1 MNKKLLWTLVLP
13 AALASCNQDDL
24 LSEGISNTPEGKAIS
39 GVTFTIA
46 KNGSEAGTRAA
57 WVDNKLS
64 FEKGDLISLFWL
76 GNDGYTQNNTTGKF
90 EGTAVSLSGAVTG
103 SSNAIF
109 RTEDG
114 SNFSAEA
121 VVYEGYNLLVYPG
134 NTSHVDPKPVVVG
147 LPQEQKADEDFTK
160 NVVYIGD
167 SILHIHQPAYNATAK
182 KYYNLYEAVATSD
195 DPNTSG
201 YAHGIKT
208 GVKLLSSL
216 LNMDFRII
224 NTNAKDVKIEKV
236 VLTTK
241 GGASTIYSVEGNLV
255 PGNTTGVISENANLS
270 GKTQY
275 RNPWY
280 TGTKNVAS
288 VTLNCENIETDMAGT
303 KVTMLLLPATTT
315 SLENND
321 QPVLK
326 VYTNY
331 GMVQIGGENK
341 AESTQSNC
349 IYKENGVDYAA
360 ASDDEALQEI
370 VENTANYKVTTE
382 VPSKDNSK
390 ATYTFNSGVSMT
402 RVINVDMQKADI
414 QNQVVSNTE
423 ELNAI
428 LNAAVKSSK
437 TYPDAQGK
445 KLNVVLKADK
455 DNNFEL
461 TNYDGLNAF
470 VQKFGAGAL
479 TLGLDGNTSKT
490 VDNINVNTTE
500 ATELQNIEGLPE
512 SVTLTIPATSKIT
525 KVKNGTTSNSY
536 EIKNAIIN
544 QSVITVPAKATI
556 TLKNNAKGTVHYT
569 DGATITV
576 TDLTA
581 STYGIIDY
589 TASSYENLK
598 NAMNKGVNYVTLKN
612 ITSGFFAGGID
623 ATKDTYP
630 AVGKGGITLE
640 FDNCGNLNETI
651 STSAQNALTASTIIL
666 KNGTSYPDLANAIVG
681 KIIVESETATLG
693 SSNSTAQ
700 SMADKIIVVKAG
712 TTTIDNLALG
722 TLEVAAGATVNV
734 GTKAVAPAKFYVYGT
749 ASFAG
754 KAFSVNTKKVY
765 EWNTQGKITTINE
778 SGEQCLVTGSLE
790 LKSDLAYEKVAV
802 SETTAI
808 TVAEGVTGL
817 GYRTRVYVTK
827 DAQAQG
833 TANLKFFEVT
843 VPGVTV
849 SKISWNG
856 NWSDLGWD
864 Y

>member
-90 EGTAVSLSGAVTG
+90 EGTAVSLSGAVRG

-134 NTSHVDPKPVVVG
+134 NTSHVDPKLVVVG

-255 PGNTTGVISENANLS
+255 PGNTTGVILENANLS

-315 SLENND
+315 SFENND
-321 QPVLK
+321 QPVLQ

-331 GMVQIGGENK
+331 GMVQIGGDND
-341 AESTQSNC
+341 AASTQSNC

-360 ASDDEALQEI
+360 ASDDEALQAI
-370 VENTANYKVTTE
+370 VENTANYMVTTE
-382 VPSKDNSK
+382 VPSTNNTK

-402 RVINVDMQKADI
+402 RVINVDMQKANI
-414 QNQVVSNTE
+414 QGQEVSNTE

-428 LNAAVKSSK
+428 LNAAVQSSK
-437 TYPDAQGK
+437 TYTTSE
-445 KLNVVLKADK
+445 KLTVVLKADK
-455 DNNFEL
+455 DGNFEL

-479 TLGLDGNTSKT
+479 TLTADG
-490 VDNINVNTTE
+490 VINVIVNTTE

-512 SVTLTIPATSKIT
+512 TVTLTIPATSKIS

-536 EIKNAIIN
+536 VIKNDIIN
-544 QSVITVPAKATI
+544 QSAITVPANASI
-556 TLKNNAKGTVHYT
+556 TLKDNAKGTVHYT
-569 DGATITV
+569 DKATIDV
-576 TDLTA
+576 DNLDA
-581 STYGIIDY
+581 DTYGVIDY
-589 TASSYENLK
+589 TANSQQSLNDALT
-598 NAMNKGVNYVTLKN
+598 AGVNYVTLKD
-612 ITSGFFAGGID
+612 ITSGFFGGSVD
-623 ATKDTYP
+623 ASSAKATQQEASVT
-630 AVGKGGITLE
+630 VT
-640 FDNCGNLNETI
+640 FDNCGNLN
-651 STSAQNALTASTIIL
+651 QNITEVKADVIIL
-666 KNGTSYPDLANAIVG
+666 KNGTSYPDLKNATVD
-681 KIIVESETATLG
+681 KIIVESETAVLG
-693 SSNSTAQ
+693 MSGNTAKDM
-700 SMADKIIVVKAG
+700 SATKIVVKAG
-712 TTTIDNLALG
+712 TTTIDNLKLG
-722 TLEVAAGATVNV
+722 TLEVAAGATANV
-734 GTKAVAPAKFYVYGT
+734 GTKAVAPAHFYVYGT

-754 KAFSVNTKKVY
+754 KAFSDNTKKVY
-765 EWNTQGKITTINE
+765 DWNTQGKINTIND

-790 LKSDLAYEKVAV
+790 LKSDLAYKKVAV

-817 GYRTRVYVTK
+817 GYTNQIFVTK
-827 DAQAQG
+827 DAQAKG
-833 TANLKFFEVT
+833 TANLKFNEVLYKAQ
-843 VPGVTV
+843 
-849 SKISWNG
+849 KISWNG

>member
-360 ASDDEALQEI
+360 ASDDEALQTI
-370 VENTANYKVTTE
+370 VKNTANYMVTTE
-382 VPSKDNSK
+382 VPSTNNTK

-402 RVINVDMQKADI
+402 RVINVDMQKANI
-414 QNQVVSNTE
+414 QGQEVSNTE

-428 LNAAVKSSK
+428 LNAAVQSSK
-437 TYPDAQGK
+437 TYTTGE
-445 KLNVVLKADK
+445 KLTVVLKADK
-455 DNNFEL
+455 DGNFEL

-479 TLGLDGNTSKT
+479 TLTADGVTN
-490 VDNINVNTTE
+490 VIVNTTE

-512 SVTLTIPATSKIT
+512 NVKLIIPATSKIS
-525 KVKNGTTSNSY
+525 KVKTLANGYTIANP
-536 EIKNAIIN
+536 IIN

-556 TLKNNAKGTVHYT
+556 TLHNNAKGTVHYT
-569 DGATITV
+569 DKAIIDV
-576 TDLTA
+576 TALDA
-581 STYGIIDY
+581 DTYGVIDY
-589 TASSYENLK
+589 TANSQQSLNDALK
-598 NAMNKGVNYVTLKN
+598 AGVNYVTLKD
-612 ITSGFFAGGID
+612 ITSGFFGGSVD
-623 ATKDTYP
+623 ASSAKATQQEASVT
-630 AVGKGGITLE
+630 VT
-640 FDNCGNLNETI
+640 FDNCGNLN
-651 STSAQNALTASTIIL
+651 QNITEVKANVIIL
-666 KNGTSYPDLANAIVG
+666 KNGTSYPDLKTADVD

-693 SSNSTAQ
+693 SSNSTDPQ
-700 SMADKIIVVKAG
+700 DMTDTEIIIKAG

-722 TLEVAAGATVNV
+722 TLEVAAGATANV

-754 KAFSVNTKKVY
+754 DNKQQNGKVY
-765 EWNTQGKITTINE
+765 TLTNGKISAIAAI
-778 SGEQCLVTGSLE
+778 SGNCLVTGSLE
-790 LKSDLAYEKVAV
+790 LKSDLAYTKVAV

-817 GYRTRVYVTK
+817 GYTDQIFVTK
-827 DAQAQG
+827 DAQAKG
-833 TANLKFFEVT
+833 TANLKFNEVLYKAQ
-843 VPGVTV
+843 
-849 SKISWNG
+849 KISWNG
-856 NWSDLGWD
+856 NTSDIAW
-864 Y
+864 

>member
-76 GNDGYTQNNTTGKF
+76 GNDGYTQNDITGTF
-90 EGTAVSLSGAVTG
+90 DGTATILPDAAGVTG
-103 SSNAIF
+103 NSNAIF

-182 KYYNLYEAVATSD
+182 KYYNLYGAVATSD

-241 GGASTIYSVEGNLV
+241 AGTNAIYSVEGNLV
-255 PGNTTGVISENANLS
+255 PGSTTDVISANANLS

-280 TGTKNVAS
+280 TGTENVTS
-288 VTLNCENIETDMAGT
+288 VTLNCENIQTDMAGT
-303 KVTMLLLPATTT
+303 KVTMLLLPADIE
-315 SLENND
+315 SLTDDN

-370 VENTANYKVTTE
+370 VENTANYMVTTE
-382 VPSKDNSK
+382 VPSKNNSK
-390 ATYTFNSGVSMT
+390 ATYKFNSGVSMT
-402 RVINVDMQKADI
+402 RVINVDMQKANI
-414 QNQVVSNTE
+414 QGQEVSNTE

-428 LNAAVKSSK
+428 LSAAVQSSK
-437 TYPDAQGK
+437 TYATGEE
-445 KLNVVLKADK
+445 LTVVLKADK
-455 DNNFEL
+455 DGNFEL

-479 TLGLDGNTSKT
+479 TLIADGVTN
-490 VDNINVNTTE
+490 VIVNTTE
-500 ATELQNIEGLPE
+500 ATELQNIEGLPAT
-512 SVTLTIPATSKIT
+512 VTLTIPATSKIS
-525 KVKNGTTSNSY
+525 KVKNGTTAAYTIVNP
-536 EIKNAIIN
+536 IIN
-544 QSVITVPAKATI
+544 QSVITVPAKAII

-569 DGATITV
+569 DGATINV

-581 STYGIIDY
+581 SIYGIIDY

-598 NAMNKGVNYVTLKN
+598 KAMNKGVNNVTLKN

-623 ATKDTYP
+623 ATDATYP
-630 AVGKGGITLE
+630 AVSRGGITLV

-651 STSAQNALTASTIIL
+651 STSAQNALKASTIIL
-666 KNGTSYPDLANAIVG
+666 TNGTSYPDLKNATVG

-700 SMADKIIVVKAG
+700 NMRDTEIIIKAG

-722 TLEVAAGATVNV
+722 TLEVAAGATANV

-754 KAFSVNTKKVY
+754 DNQQQNGKVY
-765 EWNTQGKITTINE
+765 TLTNGKI
-778 SGEQCLVTGSLE
+778 SGIAAITGNCLVTGSLE

-817 GYRTRVYVTK
+817 GYKTYVYVTK

-833 TANLKFFEVT
+833 TANLKFLEVAGAT
-843 VPGVTV
+843 VY
-849 SKISWNG
+849 KISWNG
-856 NWSDLGWD
+856 NWSDLGWT

>member
-76 GNDGYTQNNTTGKF
+76 GEDGYTQNNTTGEF
-90 EGTAVSLSGAVTG
+90 TYASPASDLTDGTPVVGK
-103 SSNAIF
+103 SNAIF

-134 NTSHVDPKPVVVG
+134 NTSHVDPKDVEVS
-147 LPQEQKADEDFTK
+147 LPGTQKAAEDFTT

-167 SILHIHQPAYNATAK
+167 SILHIHQPALKASDK
-182 KYYNLYEAVATSD
+182 KYYDFYGAVATTD

-216 LNMDFRII
+216 LNLKFRII
-224 NTNAKDVKIEKV
+224 NSSASDVEIQKV
-236 VLTTK
+236 ELTTT
-241 GGASTIYSVEGNLV
+241 GANSIFAVKGNLV
-255 PGNTTGVISENANLS
+255 PGATDVTKVGQPYLPAQT
-270 GKTQY
+270 KF
-275 RNPWY
+275 RNPWFE
-280 TGTKNVAS
+280 AS
-288 VTLNCENIETDMAGT
+288 EKVDKVTLDLEGVKTVKDGT
-303 KVTMLLLPATTT
+303 NVTMLLLPADVTTNLST
-315 SLENND
+315 AGY

-331 GMVQIGGENK
+331 GTVTIGG
-341 AESTQSNC
+341 AVASGDAHSNC
-349 IYKENGVDYAA
+349 IFKADGVEYAA
-360 ASDDEALQEI
+360 NDDNEALRNI
-370 VENTANYKVTTE
+370 VENTANYMDAVE
-382 VPSKDNSK
+382 MSSLDNNK
-390 ATYTFNSGVSMT
+390 AYYKFNSGVSMT

-414 QNQVVSNTE
+414 QDQVVSNTE

-437 TYPDAQGK
+437 TYATGEE
-445 KLNVVLKADK
+445 LTVVLKADN
-455 DNNFEL
+455 DGNFEL

-470 VQKFGAGAL
+470 VQKFGANAL
-479 TLGLDGNTSKT
+479 TLALNGNTSKE
-490 VDNINVNTTE
+490 VANVIVNTTE

-512 SVTLTIPATSKIT
+512 NVKLIIPATSKIS
-525 KVKNGTTSNSY
+525 KVKTLANGYTIANP
-536 EIKNAIIN
+536 IIN
-544 QSVITVPAKATI
+544 QSVITVPAKAAI
-556 TLKNNAKGTVHYT
+556 TLQNNEKGTVHYT

-576 TDLTA
+576 TSLTDT
-581 STYGIIDY
+581 TYGIIDY

-598 NAMNKGVNYVTLKN
+598 NAMSKGVNYVTLKN
-612 ITSGFFAGGID
+612 ITSGFFAGGINATD
-623 ATKDTYP
+623 ATYP
-630 AVGKGGITLE
+630 AVSRGGITLV

-651 STSAQNALTASTIIL
+651 STSAQNALKASTIIL
-666 KNGTSYPDLANAIVG
+666 TNGTSYPDLANAIID
-681 KIIVESETATLG
+681 KIIVESETAVLG
-693 SSNSTAQ
+693 MSGNTAKDM
-700 SMADKIIVVKAG
+700 SATKIVVNAG

-722 TLEVAAGATVNV
+722 TLEVAAGATANV

-754 KAFSVNTKKVY
+754 DNQQQNGKVY
-765 EWNTQGKITTINE
+765 TLTNGKI
-778 SGEQCLVTGSLE
+778 SGIAAIAGNCLVTGSLE
-790 LKSDLAYEKVAV
+790 LKSDLAYTEVAV

-817 GYRTRVYVTK
+817 GYTNQIFVTK
-827 DAQAQG
+827 DAQAKG
-833 TANLKFFEVT
+833 TANLKFNEVSYT
-843 VPGVTV
+843 A

-856 NWSDLGWD
+856 NWSDLGWT

>member
-90 EGTAVSLSGAVTG
+90 EGTAESLSGAVTG
-103 SSNAIF
+103 NSNAIF

-255 PGNTTGVISENANLS
+255 PGSTTGVISENANLS

-280 TGTKNVAS
+280 TGTGNVAS

-303 KVTMLLLPATTT
+303 KVTMLLLPATTA
-315 SLENND
+315 SLEDND

-331 GMVQIGGENK
+331 GMVQIGGEND
-341 AESTQSNC
+341 AASTQSNC

-402 RVINVDMQKADI
+402 RVINVDMQKANI
-414 QNQVVSNTE
+414 QGQVVSNTE

-428 LNAAVKSSK
+428 LNAAVQSSK
-437 TYPDAQGK
+437 TYSDAQDK

-455 DNNFEL
+455 DGNFEL

-479 TLGLDGNTSKT
+479 TLTADGVTS
-490 VDNINVNTTE
+490 VIVNTTE

-512 SVTLTIPATSKIT
+512 TVTLTIPATSKIS

-536 EIKNAIIN
+536 VIKNDIIN
-544 QSVITVPAKATI
+544 QSAITVPAKAAI
-556 TLKNNAKGTVHYT
+556 TLKDNAKGTVHYT
-569 DGATITV
+569 DKATIDV
-576 TDLTA
+576 DNLDA
-581 STYGIIDY
+581 DTYGVIDY
-589 TASSYENLK
+589 TANSQKSLNDALI
-598 NAMNKGVNYVTLKN
+598 AGVNYVTLKD
-612 ITSGFFAGGID
+612 ITSGFFGGSVD
-623 ATKDTYP
+623 ASSAKAKEQQASVTVT
-630 AVGKGGITLE
+630 
-640 FDNCGNLNETI
+640 FDNCGNLN
-651 STSAQNALTASTIIL
+651 QNITEVKANVVIL
-666 KNGTSYPDLANAIVG
+666 KNGTSYPDLKTADVD

-693 SSNSTAQ
+693 SSNSTDPQ
-700 SMADKIIVVKAG
+700 DMTDTEIIIKAG
-712 TTTIDNLALG
+712 TTTIDNLKLG
-722 TLEVAAGATVNV
+722 TLEVAAGATANV

-754 KAFSVNTKKVY
+754 DNQQQNGKVY
-765 EWNTQGKITTINE
+765 TLTNGKI
-778 SGEQCLVTGSLE
+778 SGIAAITGNCLVTGSLE
-790 LKSDLAYEKVAV
+790 LKRDLAYTKVAV

-817 GYRTRVYVTK
+817 GYTDEIFVTK
-827 DAQAQG
+827 DAQAKG
-833 TANLKFFEVT
+833 TANLKFNEV
-843 VPGVTV
+843 
-849 SKISWNG
+849 SYDAKKISWNG
-856 NWSDLGWD
+856 NTSDIKW
-864 Y
+864 

>member
-1 MNKKLLWTLVLP
+1 M
-13 AALASCNQDDL
+13 Q
-24 LSEGISNTPEGKAIS
+24 
-39 GVTFTIA
+39 

-76 GNDGYTQNNTTGKF
+76 GNDGYTQNDITGTF
-90 EGTAVSLSGAVTG
+90 DGTATILPDAAGVRGN
-103 SSNAIF
+103 SNAIF

-182 KYYNLYEAVATSD
+182 KYYNLYGAVATSD

-241 GGASTIYSVEGNLV
+241 AGTNAIYSVGGNLV
-255 PGNTTGVISENANLS
+255 PGSTTDVISANANLS

-280 TGTKNVAS
+280 TGTENVTS
-288 VTLNCENIETDMAGT
+288 VTLNCENIQTDMAGT
-303 KVTMLLLPATTT
+303 KVTMLLLPADIE
-315 SLENND
+315 SLAGDD

-331 GMVQIGGENK
+331 GMVQIGGDND
-341 AESTQSNC
+341 AASTQSNC

-360 ASDDEALQEI
+360 ASDDEALQTI
-370 VENTANYKVTTE
+370 VENTANYMVTTE
-382 VPSKDNSK
+382 VPSKNNLK
-390 ATYTFNSGVSMT
+390 ATYKFNSGVSMT
-402 RVINVDMQKADI
+402 RVINVDMQKANI
-414 QNQVVSNTE
+414 QGQEVSNTE

-428 LNAAVKSSK
+428 LSAAVQSSK
-437 TYPDAQGK
+437 TYATGEE
-445 KLNVVLKADK
+445 LTVVLKADK
-455 DNNFEL
+455 DGNFEL

-479 TLGLDGNTSKT
+479 TLTADGVTN
-490 VDNINVNTTE
+490 VIVNTTE
-500 ATELQNIEGLPE
+500 ATELQNIEGLPAT
-512 SVTLTIPATSKIT
+512 VTLTIPATSKIS
-525 KVKNGTTSNSY
+525 KVKNGTTAAYTIVNP
-536 EIKNAIIN
+536 IIN
-544 QSVITVPAKATI
+544 QSVITVPAKAAI
-556 TLKNNAKGTVHYT
+556 TLQNNAKGTVHYT
-569 DGATITV
+569 AGALINV
-576 TDLTA
+576 DALNA
-581 STYGIIDY
+581 ATYGVIDY
-589 TASSYENLK
+589 TANSKASLD
-598 NAMNKGVNYVTLKN
+598 AALAAGVNYVTLKD
-612 ITSGFFAGGID
+612 ITSGFFGGSVD
-623 ATKDTYP
+623 ASSAKAKD
-630 AVGKGGITLE
+630 KGASVTVT
-640 FDNCGNLNETI
+640 FDNCGNLN
-651 STSAQNALTASTIIL
+651 QNIASVKADVVILT
-666 KNGTSYPDLANAIVG
+666 NGTSYPDLKNAIVG

-700 SMADKIIVVKAG
+700 NMTETEIIIKAG

-722 TLEVAAGATVNV
+722 TLEVAAGATANV

-754 KAFSVNTKKVY
+754 DNQQQNGKVY
-765 EWNTQGKITTINE
+765 TLTNGKI
-778 SGEQCLVTGSLE
+778 SGIAAITGNCLVTGSLE
-790 LKSDLAYEKVAV
+790 LKSDLAYTKVAV

-817 GYRTRVYVTK
+817 GYTEKIFVTK
-827 DAQAQG
+827 DAQAKG
-833 TANLKFFEVT
+833 TANLKFNEVSYT
-843 VPGVTV
+843 AY
-849 SKISWNG
+849 KISWNG
-856 NWSDLGWD
+856 KTSDIAW
-864 Y
+864 

>member
-90 EGTAVSLSGAVTG
+90 EGTAESLSGAVTG

-241 GGASTIYSVEGNLV
+241 GGASTIYFVEGNLV

-303 KVTMLLLPATTT
+303 KVTMLLLPADIE
-315 SLENND
+315 SLTDDN

-370 VENTANYKVTTE
+370 VENTANYMVTTE
-382 VPSKDNSK
+382 VPSKNNSK
-390 ATYTFNSGVSMT
+390 ATYKFNSGVSMT
-402 RVINVDMQKADI
+402 RVINVDMQKANI
-414 QNQVVSNTE
+414 QGQEVSNTE

-428 LNAAVKSSK
+428 LSAAVQSSK
-437 TYPDAQGK
+437 TYATGEE
-445 KLNVVLKADK
+445 LTVVLKADK
-455 DNNFEL
+455 DGNFEL

-479 TLGLDGNTSKT
+479 TLTADG
-490 VDNINVNTTE
+490 VINVIVNTTE
-500 ATELQNIEGLPE
+500 ATELQNIEGLPAT
-512 SVTLTIPATSKIT
+512 VTLTIPATSKIS
-525 KVKNGTTSNSY
+525 KVKTLANGYTIANP
-536 EIKNAIIN
+536 IIN

-569 DGATITV
+569 DNAEINV
-576 TDLTA
+576 AALDA
-581 STYGIIDY
+581 DTYGVIDY
-589 TASSYENLK
+589 TANSQQSLNDALI
-598 NAMNKGVNYVTLKN
+598 AGVNYVTLKD
-612 ITSGFFAGGID
+612 ITSGFFGGSVD
-623 ATKDTYP
+623 ASSAKAKEQQASVTVT
-630 AVGKGGITLE
+630 
-640 FDNCGNLNETI
+640 FDNCGNLN
-651 STSAQNALTASTIIL
+651 QNIASVKADVVILT
-666 KNGTSYPDLANAIVG
+666 NGTSYPDLKNATVG
-681 KIIVESETATLG
+681 KIIVESETAVLG
-693 SSNSTAQ
+693 MSGNTAKDM
-700 SMADKIIVVKAG
+700 SATKIVVKAG

-734 GTKAVAPAKFYVYGT
+734 GTKAVAPAHFYVYGT

-754 KAFSVNTKKVY
+754 DNQQQNGKVY
-765 EWNTQGKITTINE
+765 TLTNGKISAIAAITGN
-778 SGEQCLVTGSLE
+778 CLVTGSLE
-790 LKSDLAYEKVAV
+790 LKSDLAYTKVAV

-817 GYRTRVYVTK
+817 GYTDQIFVTK
-827 DAQAQG
+827 DAQAKG
-833 TANLKFFEVT
+833 TANLKFNEVLYKAQ
-843 VPGVTV
+843 
-849 SKISWNG
+849 KISWNG
-856 NWSDLGWD
+856 NTSDIAW
-864 Y
+864 

>member
-76 GNDGYTQNNTTGKF
+76 GNDGYTQNDITGTF
-90 EGTAVSLSGAVTG
+90 DGTATILHDAAGVRGN
-103 SSNAIF
+103 SNAIF

-182 KYYNLYEAVATSD
+182 KYYNLYGAVATSD

-241 GGASTIYSVEGNLV
+241 AGTNAIYSVEGNLV
-255 PGNTTGVISENANLS
+255 PGSTTDVISANANLS

-280 TGTKNVAS
+280 TGTVNVTS
-288 VTLNCENIETDMAGT
+288 VTLNCENIQTDMAGT
-303 KVTMLLLPATTT
+303 KVTMLLLPADIE
-315 SLENND
+315 SLAGDD

-331 GMVQIGGENK
+331 GMVQIGGDND
-341 AESTQSNC
+341 AASTQSNC

-360 ASDDEALQEI
+360 ASDDEALQTI
-370 VENTANYKVTTE
+370 VENTANYMVTTE
-382 VPSKDNSK
+382 VPSKNNSK
-390 ATYTFNSGVSMT
+390 ATYKFNSGVSMT
-402 RVINVDMQKADI
+402 RVINVDMQKANI
-414 QNQVVSNTE
+414 QGQEVSNTE

-428 LNAAVKSSK
+428 LSAAVQSSK
-437 TYPDAQGK
+437 TYATGEE
-445 KLNVVLKADK
+445 LTVVLKADK
-455 DNNFEL
+455 DGNFEL

-479 TLGLDGNTSKT
+479 TLTADGVTN
-490 VDNINVNTTE
+490 VIVNTTE
-500 ATELQNIEGLPE
+500 ATELQNIEGLPAT
-512 SVTLTIPATSKIT
+512 VKLTIPATSKIS
-525 KVKNGTTSNSY
+525 KVKNGTTAAYTIVNP
-536 EIKNAIIN
+536 IIN
-544 QSVITVPAKATI
+544 QSVITVPAKAAI
-556 TLKNNAKGTVHYT
+556 TLQNNAKGTVHYT
-569 DGATITV
+569 AGASINV
-576 TDLTA
+576 DALNA
-581 STYGIIDY
+581 ATYGVIDY
-589 TASSYENLK
+589 TANSKASLD
-598 NAMNKGVNYVTLKN
+598 AALAAGVNYVTLKD
-612 ITSGFFAGGID
+612 ITSGFFGGSVD
-623 ATKDTYP
+623 ASSAKAKD
-630 AVGKGGITLE
+630 KGASVTVT
-640 FDNCGNLNETI
+640 FDNCGNLN
-651 STSAQNALTASTIIL
+651 QNIASVKADVVILT
-666 KNGTSYPDLANAIVG
+666 NGTSYPDLKNAIVG

-693 SSNSTAQ
+693 SSKSTAQ
-700 SMADKIIVVKAG
+700 NMTDTEIIIKAG

-722 TLEVAAGATVNV
+722 TLEVAAGATANV

-754 KAFSVNTKKVY
+754 DNQQQNGKVY
-765 EWNTQGKITTINE
+765 TLTNGKI
-778 SGEQCLVTGSLE
+778 SGIAAITGNCLVTGSLE
-790 LKSDLAYEKVAV
+790 LKSDLAYTKVAV

-817 GYRTRVYVTK
+817 GYTEKIFVTK
-827 DAQAQG
+827 DAQAKG
-833 TANLKFFEVT
+833 TANLKFNEVSYT
-843 VPGVTV
+843 AY
-849 SKISWNG
+849 KISWNG
-856 NWSDLGWD
+856 NTSDIAW
-864 Y
+864 

>member
-76 GNDGYTQNNTTGKF
+76 GEDGYTQKSEENGEFDFSGKVILPDGAPV
-90 EGTAVSLSGAVTG
+90 EGK
-103 SSNAIF
+103 SNAIF

-134 NTSHVDPKPVVVG
+134 NTSHVDKKSVVVG

-167 SILHIHQPAYNATAK
+167 SILHIHQPAFDKTAK
-182 KYYNLYEAVATSD
+182 VYKNMYGAVATTD

-241 GGASTIYSVEGNLV
+241 GGTSSIYSVEGNLV
-255 PGNTTGVISENANLS
+255 PGSTTDVISTNANLS
-270 GKTQY
+270 LNTQY

-303 KVTMLLLPATTT
+303 KVTMLLLPADIE
-315 SLENND
+315 SLAGDD

-360 ASDDEALQEI
+360 ASDDEALQTI
-370 VENTANYKVTTE
+370 VKNTANYMVTTE
-382 VPSKDNSK
+382 VPSTNNTK

-402 RVINVDMQKADI
+402 RVINVDMQKANI
-414 QNQVVSNTE
+414 QGQEVSNTE

-428 LNAAVKSSK
+428 LSAAVQSSK
-437 TYPDAQGK
+437 TYATGEE
-445 KLNVVLKADK
+445 LTVVLKADK
-455 DNNFEL
+455 DGNFEL

-479 TLGLDGNTSKT
+479 TLTADGVTN
-490 VDNINVNTTE
+490 VIVNTTE
-500 ATELQNIEGLPE
+500 ATELQNIEGLPAT
-512 SVTLTIPATSKIT
+512 VTLTIPATSKIS
-525 KVKNGTTSNSY
+525 KVKNGTTAAYTIVNP
-536 EIKNAIIN
+536 IIN
-544 QSVITVPAKATI
+544 QSVITVPAKAAI
-556 TLKNNAKGTVHYT
+556 TLQNNAKGTVHYT
-569 DGATITV
+569 DNAEINV
-576 TDLTA
+576 AALDA
-581 STYGIIDY
+581 DTYGVIDY
-589 TASSYENLK
+589 TANSQQSLNDALI
-598 NAMNKGVNYVTLKN
+598 AGVNYVTLKD
-612 ITSGFFAGGID
+612 ITSGFFGGSVD
-623 ATKDTYP
+623 ASSAKAKEQQASVTVT
-630 AVGKGGITLE
+630 
-640 FDNCGNLNETI
+640 FDNCGNLN
-651 STSAQNALTASTIIL
+651 QNIASVKADVVILT
-666 KNGTSYPDLANAIVG
+666 NGTSYPDLKNATVG

-700 SMADKIIVVKAG
+700 NMTDTEIIIKAG

-722 TLEVAAGATVNV
+722 TLEVAAGATANV

-754 KAFSVNTKKVY
+754 DNQQQNGKVY
-765 EWNTQGKITTINE
+765 TLTNGKI
-778 SGEQCLVTGSLE
+778 SGIAAITGNCLVTGSLE
-790 LKSDLAYEKVAV
+790 LKSDLAYTKVAV

-817 GYRTRVYVTK
+817 GYTEKIFVTK
-827 DAQAQG
+827 DAQAKG
-833 TANLKFFEVT
+833 TANLKFNEVLYKAQ
-843 VPGVTV
+843 
-849 SKISWNG
+849 KISWNG
-856 NWSDLGWD
+856 NTSDIAW
-864 Y
+864 

>member
-76 GNDGYTQNNTTGKF
+76 GEDGYTQNNTTGEF
-90 EGTAVSLSGAVTG
+90 TYASPASDLTDGTPVVGK
-103 SSNAIF
+103 SNAIF

-134 NTSHVDPKPVVVG
+134 NTSHVDPKDVEVS
-147 LPQEQKADEDFTK
+147 LPGTQKAAEDFTT

-167 SILHIHQPAYNATAK
+167 SILHIHQPALKASDK
-182 KYYNLYEAVATSD
+182 KYYDFYGAVATTD

-216 LNMDFRII
+216 LNLKFRII
-224 NTNAKDVKIEKV
+224 NSSASDVEIQKV
-236 VLTTK
+236 ELTTT
-241 GGASTIYSVEGNLV
+241 GANSIFAVKGNLV
-255 PGNTTGVISENANLS
+255 PGATGVAKVGQPYLPAQT
-270 GKTQY
+270 KF
-275 RNPWY
+275 RNPWFE
-280 TGTKNVAS
+280 AS
-288 VTLNCENIETDMAGT
+288 EKVDKVTLDLEGVKTVKDGT
-303 KVTMLLLPATTT
+303 NVTMLLLPADVTTNLST
-315 SLENND
+315 AGY

-331 GMVQIGGENK
+331 GTVTIGG
-341 AESTQSNC
+341 AVASGDAHSNC
-349 IYKENGVDYAA
+349 IFKADGVEYAA
-360 ASDDEALQEI
+360 NDDNEALRNI
-370 VENTANYKVTTE
+370 VENTANYMDAVE
-382 VPSKDNSK
+382 MSSLDNNK
-390 ATYTFNSGVSMT
+390 AYYKFNSGVSMT

-414 QNQVVSNTE
+414 QDQVVSNTE

-428 LNAAVKSSK
+428 LNAAVQSSK
-437 TYPDAQGK
+437 TYATGEE
-445 KLNVVLKADK
+445 LNVVLKADK
-455 DNNFEL
+455 DGNFEL

-470 VQKFGAGAL
+470 VQKFGANAL
-479 TLGLDGNTSKT
+479 TLGLNGNTSKT
-490 VDNINVNTTE
+490 VGNINVNTTE

-512 SVTLTIPATSKIT
+512 SVTLTIPATSKIS
-525 KVKNGTTSNSY
+525 KVKTLANGYTIANP
-536 EIKNAIIN
+536 IIN
-544 QSVITVPAKATI
+544 QSVITVPAKASI
-556 TLKNNAKGTVHYT
+556 TLQDNAKGTVHYT
-569 DGATITV
+569 DNAVIDVTQTIAT
-576 TDLTA
+576 
-581 STYGIIDY
+581 TYGIIDY
-589 TASSYENLK
+589 TASSYDNLK

-623 ATKDTYP
+623 ATDNNYP
-630 AVGKGGITLE
+630 AVSRGGITLE

-651 STSAQNALTASTIIL
+651 STSAQNALKASTIIL
-666 KNGTSYPDLANAIVG
+666 TNGTSYPDLANAIID
-681 KIIVESETATLG
+681 KIIVESETAVLG
-693 SSNSTAQ
+693 MSGNTAKDM
-700 SMADKIIVVKAG
+700 SATKIVVKAG

-722 TLEVAAGATVNV
+722 TLEVAAGATANV

-754 KAFSVNTKKVY
+754 DNQQQNGKVY
-765 EWNTQGKITTINE
+765 TLTNGKI
-778 SGEQCLVTGSLE
+778 SGIAAITGNCLVTGSLE
-790 LKSDLAYEKVAV
+790 LKSDLAYTKVAV

-817 GYRTRVYVTK
+817 GYTEKIFVTK
-827 DAQAQG
+827 DAQAKG
-833 TANLKFFEVT
+833 TANLKFNEVSYT
-843 VPGVTV
+843 AY
-849 SKISWNG
+849 KISWNG
-856 NWSDLGWD
+856 NTSDIAW
-864 Y
+864 

>member
-90 EGTAVSLSGAVTG
+90 EGTAQSLSGAVTG

-241 GGASTIYSVEGNLV
+241 GGANAIYSVEGNLV

-280 TGTKNVAS
+280 TGTENVAS

-303 KVTMLLLPATTT
+303 KVTMLLLPADIE
-315 SLENND
+315 SLAGDD

-360 ASDDEALQEI
+360 ASDDEALQTI
-370 VENTANYKVTTE
+370 VKNTANYMVTTE
-382 VPSKDNSK
+382 VPSSNNSK

-402 RVINVDMQKADI
+402 RVINVDMQKANI
-414 QNQVVSNTE
+414 QDQVVSNTE

-428 LNAAVKSSK
+428 LNAAVQSSK
-437 TYPDAQGK
+437 TYSDAQDK

-455 DNNFEL
+455 DGNFEL

-479 TLGLDGNTSKT
+479 TLTANG
-490 VDNINVNTTE
+490 VINVIVNTTE
-500 ATELQNIEGLPE
+500 ATELQSIEGLPAD
-512 SVTLTIPATSKIT
+512 VTLTIPATSKIS
-525 KVKNGTTSNSY
+525 KVKNGTTAAYTITNP
-536 EIKNAIIN
+536 IIN
-544 QSVITVPAKATI
+544 QSVITVPAKAII

-569 DGATITV
+569 DGATINV

-598 NAMNKGVNYVTLKN
+598 KAMNKGVNNVTLKN

-623 ATKDTYP
+623 ATDATYP
-630 AVGKGGITLE
+630 AVSRGGITLV

-651 STSAQNALTASTIIL
+651 STSAQNALKASTIIL
-666 KNGTSYPDLANAIVG
+666 TNGTSYPDLANATID
-681 KIIVESETATLG
+681 KIIVESETAVLG
-693 SSNSTAQ
+693 MSGNTAKDM
-700 SMADKIIVVKAG
+700 SATKIVVKAG
-712 TTTIDNLALG
+712 TTTIDNLKLG
-722 TLEVAAGATVNV
+722 TLEVAAGATANV

-754 KAFSVNTKKVY
+754 DNQQQNGKVY
-765 EWNTQGKITTINE
+765 TLTNGKI
-778 SGEQCLVTGSLE
+778 SGIAAITGNCLVTGSLE
-790 LKSDLAYEKVAV
+790 LKSDLAYTKVAV

-817 GYRTRVYVTK
+817 GYTEKIFVTK
-827 DAQAQG
+827 DAQAKG
-833 TANLKFFEVT
+833 TANLKFNEVSYT
-843 VPGVTV
+843 AY
-849 SKISWNG
+849 KISWNG
-856 NWSDLGWD
+856 NTSDIAW
-864 Y
+864 

>member
-76 GNDGYTQNNTTGKF
+76 GEDGYTQDNATGKF
-90 EGTAVSLSGAVTG
+90 TYVSPASDLTDGTPVVGK
-103 SSNAIF
+103 SNAIF

-134 NTSHVDPKPVVVG
+134 NTSHVDPKKVEVS
-147 LPQEQKADEDFTK
+147 LPGTQKAAEDFTT

-167 SILHIHQPAYNATAK
+167 SILHIHQPALKASDK
-182 KYYNLYEAVATSD
+182 KYYDFYGAVATTD

-216 LNMDFRII
+216 LNLKFRII
-224 NTNAKDVKIEKV
+224 NSSASDVEIQKV
-236 VLTTK
+236 ELTTT
-241 GGASTIYSVEGNLV
+241 GAKSIFAVKGNLV
-255 PGNTTGVISENANLS
+255 PGATSVTKVGNPYLP
-270 GKTQY
+270 TQTKF
-275 RNPWY
+275 RNPWFE
-280 TGTKNVAS
+280 AS
-288 VTLNCENIETDMAGT
+288 EKVDKVTLDLEGVKTVKDGT
-303 KVTMLLLPATTT
+303 NVTMLLLPADVTAGLNT
-315 SLENND
+315 EGY

-331 GMVQIGGENK
+331 GTVTIGGSV
-341 AESTQSNC
+341 AAGDAHSNC
-349 IYKENGVDYAA
+349 IFKADGVEYAA
-360 ASDDEALQEI
+360 NDDNEALQNI
-370 VENTANYKVTTE
+370 VENTAKYMDAVEMFSEDNNKAYYK
-382 VPSKDNSK
+382 
-390 ATYTFNSGVSMT
+390 FNSGVSMT

-414 QNQVVSNTE
+414 QDQVVSNTE

-455 DNNFEL
+455 DGNFEL

-470 VQKFGAGAL
+470 VQKFGANAL
-479 TLGLDGNTSKT
+479 TLGLNGNTSKA
-490 VDNINVNTTE
+490 VGNINVNTTE

-512 SVTLTIPATSKIT
+512 NVTLTIPATSKIS
-525 KVKNGTTSNSY
+525 KVKTLANGYTIANP
-536 EIKNAIIN
+536 IIN

-556 TLKNNAKGTVHYT
+556 TLKSNAKGTVHYT

-612 ITSGFFAGGID
+612 ITSGFFAGGINATD
-623 ATKDTYP
+623 ATYP
-630 AVGKGGITLE
+630 AVSRGGITLV

-651 STSAQNALTASTIIL
+651 STSAQNALKASTIIL
-666 KNGTSYPDLANAIVG
+666 TNGTSYPDLANATID
-681 KIIVESETATLG
+681 KIIVESETAVLG
-693 SSNSTAQ
+693 MSGNTAKDM
-700 SMADKIIVVKAG
+700 SATKIVVKAG

-722 TLEVAAGATVNV
+722 TLEVAAGATVNI
-734 GTKAVAPAKFYVYGT
+734 GTKAVAPAHFYVYGT

-754 KAFSVNTKKVY
+754 KAFSANTKVY
-765 EWNTQGKITTINE
+765 DWNTQGKISTINV

-790 LKSDLAYEKVAV
+790 LKSDLAYNKVAV

-817 GYRTRVYVTK
+817 GYRTYVYVTK

-833 TANLKFFEVT
+833 TANLKFLEVAGAT
-843 VPGVTV
+843 VY
-849 SKISWNG
+849 KISWNG
-856 NWSDLGWD
+856 NWSDLGWT

>member
-76 GNDGYTQNNTTGKF
+76 GNDGYIQNNTTGKF
-90 EGTAVSLSGAVTG
+90 EGTAGSLSGAVTG
-103 SSNAIF
+103 NSNAIF

-241 GGASTIYSVEGNLV
+241 GGANAIYSVEGNLV
-255 PGNTTGVISENANLS
+255 PGSTTDVISPNANLS

-288 VTLNCENIETDMAGT
+288 VTLNCENIQTDMAGT

-315 SLENND
+315 SLEIND
-321 QPVLK
+321 QPVLQ

-331 GMVQIGGENK
+331 GMVQIGGDND
-341 AESTQSNC
+341 AASTQSNC

-360 ASDDEALQEI
+360 ASDDEALQTI
-370 VENTANYKVTTE
+370 VKNTANYMVTTE
-382 VPSKDNSK
+382 VPSTNNTK

-402 RVINVDMQKADI
+402 RVINVDMQKANI
-414 QNQVVSNTE
+414 QDQVVSNTE

-428 LNAAVKSSK
+428 LNAAVQSSK
-437 TYPDAQGK
+437 TYPDAQGE

-455 DNNFEL
+455 DGNFEL

-470 VQKFGAGAL
+470 VQKFGANAL
-479 TLGLDGNTSKT
+479 TLALNGNTSKE
-490 VDNINVNTTE
+490 VANVIVNTTE
-500 ATELQNIEGLPE
+500 ATELQNIEGLPAT
-512 SVTLTIPATSKIT
+512 VTLIIPATSKIS
-525 KVKNGTTSNSY
+525 KVKTLANGYTIANP
-536 EIKNAIIN
+536 IIN

-569 DGATITV
+569 DKAIIDV
-576 TDLTA
+576 TALDA
-581 STYGIIDY
+581 DTYGVIDY
-589 TASSYENLK
+589 TANSQQSLNDALI
-598 NAMNKGVNYVTLKN
+598 AGVNYVTLKD
-612 ITSGFFAGGID
+612 ITSGFFGGSVD
-623 ATKDTYP
+623 ASSAKAKEQQASVTVT
-630 AVGKGGITLE
+630 
-640 FDNCGNLNETI
+640 FDNCGNLN
-651 STSAQNALTASTIIL
+651 QNIASVKADVVILT
-666 KNGTSYPDLANAIVG
+666 NGTSYPDLKNAAVG
-681 KIIVESETATLG
+681 KIIVESETAVLG
-693 SSNSTAQ
+693 MSGNTAKDM
-700 SMADKIIVVKAG
+700 SATKIVVKAG
-712 TTTIDNLALG
+712 TTTIDNLKLG

-734 GTKAVAPAKFYVYGT
+734 GTKAVAPAHFYVYGT

-765 EWNTQGKITTINE
+765 DWNTQGKINKINV

-817 GYRTRVYVTK
+817 GYRTKVYVTK

-843 VPGVTV
+843 VSGVTV

-856 NWSDLGWD
+856 NWSDLGWT

>member
-90 EGTAVSLSGAVTG
+90 EGTAVSLSGAVIG

-321 QPVLK
+321 QPVLQ

-331 GMVQIGGENK
+331 GMVQIGGDND
-341 AESTQSNC
+341 AASTQSNC

-360 ASDDEALQEI
+360 ASDDEALQAI
-370 VENTANYKVTTE
+370 VENTANYMVTTE
-382 VPSKDNSK
+382 VPSTNNTK

-402 RVINVDMQKADI
+402 RVINVDMQKANI
-414 QNQVVSNTE
+414 QDQVVSNTE

-428 LNAAVKSSK
+428 LNAAVQSSK
-437 TYPDAQGK
+437 TYPDAQGR

-455 DNNFEL
+455 DGNFEL

-470 VQKFGAGAL
+470 VQKFGANAL
-479 TLGLDGNTSKT
+479 TLGLDGNTSKN
-490 VDNINVNTTE
+490 VINVIVNATE
-500 ATELQNIEGLPE
+500 ATELQSIEGLPAD
-512 SVTLTIPATSKIT
+512 VTLTIPATSKIS
-525 KVKNGTTSNSY
+525 KVKTLANGYTIVNP
-536 EIKNAIIN
+536 IIN
-544 QSVITVPAKATI
+544 QSVITVPANASI
-556 TLKNNAKGTVHYT
+556 TLKDNAKGTVHYT
-569 DGATITV
+569 DKATIDV
-576 TDLTA
+576 DNLDA
-581 STYGIIDY
+581 DTYGVIDY
-589 TASSYENLK
+589 TANSQQSLNDALT
-598 NAMNKGVNYVTLKN
+598 AGVNYVTLKD
-612 ITSGFFAGGID
+612 ITSGFFGGSVD
-623 ATKDTYP
+623 ASSAKATQQEASVT
-630 AVGKGGITLE
+630 VT
-640 FDNCGNLNETI
+640 FDNCGNLN
-651 STSAQNALTASTIIL
+651 QNITEVKADVIIL
-666 KNGTSYPDLANAIVG
+666 KNGTSYPDLKNATVD
-681 KIIVESETATLG
+681 KIIVESETAVLG
-693 SSNSTAQ
+693 MSGNTAKDM
-700 SMADKIIVVKAG
+700 SATKIVVKAG
-712 TTTIDNLALG
+712 TTTIDNLKLG
-722 TLEVAAGATVNV
+722 TLEVAAGATANV

-754 KAFSVNTKKVY
+754 DNQQQNGKVY
-765 EWNTQGKITTINE
+765 TLTNGKI
-778 SGEQCLVTGSLE
+778 SGIAAIIGNCLVTGSLE
-790 LKSDLAYEKVAV
+790 LKSDLAYTKVAV

-817 GYRTRVYVTK
+817 GYTDEIFVTK
-827 DAQAQG
+827 DAQAKG
-833 TANLKFFEVT
+833 TANLKFNEV
-843 VPGVTV
+843 
-849 SKISWNG
+849 SYDAKKISWNG
-856 NWSDLGWD
+856 NTSDIKW
-864 Y
+864 

>member
-76 GNDGYTQNNTTGKF
+76 GEDGYTQNNTTGEF
-90 EGTAVSLSGAVTG
+90 TYASPASDLTDGTPVVGK
-103 SSNAIF
+103 SNAIF

-134 NTSHVDPKPVVVG
+134 NTSHVDPKDVEVS
-147 LPQEQKADEDFTK
+147 LPGTQKAAEDFTT

-167 SILHIHQPAYNATAK
+167 SILHIHQPALKASDK
-182 KYYNLYEAVATSD
+182 KYYDFYGAVATTD

-216 LNMDFRII
+216 LNLKFRII
-224 NTNAKDVKIEKV
+224 NSSASDVEIQKV
-236 VLTTK
+236 ELTTT
-241 GGASTIYSVEGNLV
+241 GANSIFAVKGNLV
-255 PGNTTGVISENANLS
+255 PGATDVTKVGQPYLPAQT
-270 GKTQY
+270 KF
-275 RNPWY
+275 RNPWFE
-280 TGTKNVAS
+280 AS
-288 VTLNCENIETDMAGT
+288 EKVDKVTLDLEGVKTVKDGT
-303 KVTMLLLPATTT
+303 NVTMLLLPADVTTNLST
-315 SLENND
+315 AGY

-331 GMVQIGGENK
+331 GTVTIGG
-341 AESTQSNC
+341 AVASGDAHSNC
-349 IYKENGVDYAA
+349 IFKADGVEYAA
-360 ASDDEALQEI
+360 NDDNEALRNI
-370 VENTANYKVTTE
+370 VENTANYMDAVE
-382 VPSKDNSK
+382 MSSLDNNK
-390 ATYTFNSGVSMT
+390 AYYKFNSGVSMT

-414 QNQVVSNTE
+414 QDQVVSNTE

-437 TYPDAQGK
+437 TYATGEE
-445 KLNVVLKADK
+445 LTVVLKADK
-455 DNNFEL
+455 DGNFEL

-470 VQKFGAGAL
+470 VQKFGANAL
-479 TLGLDGNTSKT
+479 TLDLNGNTSKA
-490 VDNINVNTTE
+490 VANVIVNTTE
-500 ATELQNIEGLPE
+500 ATELQNIEGLPAT
-512 SVTLTIPATSKIT
+512 VKLTIPATSKIS
-525 KVKNGTTSNSY
+525 KVKTLANGYTIANP
-536 EIKNAIIN
+536 IIN
-544 QSVITVPAKATI
+544 QSVITVPAKAAI
-556 TLKNNAKGTVHYT
+556 TLQNNAKGTVHYT
-569 DGATITV
+569 AGASINV
-576 TDLTA
+576 DALNA
-581 STYGIIDY
+581 ATYGVIDY
-589 TASSYENLK
+589 TANSKASLD
-598 NAMNKGVNYVTLKN
+598 AALAAGVNYVTLKD
-612 ITSGFFAGGID
+612 ITSGFFGGSVD
-623 ATKDTYP
+623 ASSAKAKD
-630 AVGKGGITLE
+630 KGASVTVT
-640 FDNCGNLNETI
+640 FDNCGNLN
-651 STSAQNALTASTIIL
+651 QNIASVKADVVILT
-666 KNGTSYPDLANAIVG
+666 NGTSYPDLKNAIVG

-700 SMADKIIVVKAG
+700 NMTDTEIIIKAG

-722 TLEVAAGATVNV
+722 TLEVAAGATANV

-754 KAFSVNTKKVY
+754 DNQQQNGKVY
-765 EWNTQGKITTINE
+765 TLTNGKI
-778 SGEQCLVTGSLE
+778 SGIAAITGNCLVTGSLE
-790 LKSDLAYEKVAV
+790 LKSDLAYTKVAV

-817 GYRTRVYVTK
+817 GYTEKIFVTK
-827 DAQAQG
+827 DAQAKG
-833 TANLKFFEVT
+833 TANLKFNEVSYT
-843 VPGVTV
+843 AY
-849 SKISWNG
+849 KISWNG
-856 NWSDLGWD
+856 NTSDIAW
-864 Y
+864 

>member
-90 EGTAVSLSGAVTG
+90 EGTAQSLSGAVTG

-241 GGASTIYSVEGNLV
+241 GGANDIYSVEGNLV

-280 TGTKNVAS
+280 TGTENVAS

-303 KVTMLLLPATTT
+303 KVTMLLLPADIE
-315 SLENND
+315 SLAGDD

-360 ASDDEALQEI
+360 ASDDEALQTI
-370 VENTANYKVTTE
+370 VKNTANYMVTTE
-382 VPSKDNSK
+382 VPSSNNSK

-402 RVINVDMQKADI
+402 RVINVDMQKANI
-414 QNQVVSNTE
+414 QDQVVSNTE

-428 LNAAVKSSK
+428 LNAAVQSSK
-437 TYPDAQGK
+437 TYSDAQDK

-455 DNNFEL
+455 DGNFEL

-479 TLGLDGNTSKT
+479 TLTANG
-490 VDNINVNTTE
+490 VINVIVNTTE
-500 ATELQNIEGLPE
+500 ATELQSIEGLPAD
-512 SVTLTIPATSKIT
+512 VTLTIPATSKIS
-525 KVKNGTTSNSY
+525 KVKNGTTAAYTITNP
-536 EIKNAIIN
+536 IIN
-544 QSVITVPAKATI
+544 QSVITVPAKAII

-569 DGATITV
+569 DGATINV

-598 NAMNKGVNYVTLKN
+598 KAMNKGVNNVTLKN

-623 ATKDTYP
+623 ATDATYP
-630 AVGKGGITLE
+630 AVSRGGITLV

-651 STSAQNALTASTIIL
+651 STSAQNALKASTIIL
-666 KNGTSYPDLANAIVG
+666 TNGTSYPDLANATID
-681 KIIVESETATLG
+681 KIIVESETAVLG
-693 SSNSTAQ
+693 MSGNTAKDM
-700 SMADKIIVVKAG
+700 SATKIVVKAG
-712 TTTIDNLALG
+712 TTTIDNLKLG
-722 TLEVAAGATVNV
+722 TLEVAAGATANV

-754 KAFSVNTKKVY
+754 DNQQQNGKVY
-765 EWNTQGKITTINE
+765 TLTNGKI
-778 SGEQCLVTGSLE
+778 SGIAAITGNCLVTGSLE
-790 LKSDLAYEKVAV
+790 LKSDLAYTKVAV

-817 GYRTRVYVTK
+817 GYTEKIFVTK
-827 DAQAQG
+827 DAQAKG
-833 TANLKFFEVT
+833 TANLKFNEVSYT
-843 VPGVTV
+843 AY
-849 SKISWNG
+849 KISWNG
-856 NWSDLGWD
+856 NTSDIAW
-864 Y
+864 

>member
-90 EGTAVSLSGAVTG
+90 EGTAESLSGAVTG
-103 SSNAIF
+103 NSNAIF

-255 PGNTTGVISENANLS
+255 PGSTTGVISENANLS

-303 KVTMLLLPATTT
+303 KVTMLLLPADIE
-315 SLENND
+315 SLTDDN

-370 VENTANYKVTTE
+370 VENTANYMVTTE
-382 VPSKDNSK
+382 VPSKNNSK
-390 ATYTFNSGVSMT
+390 ATYKFNSGVSMT
-402 RVINVDMQKADI
+402 RVINVDMQKANI
-414 QNQVVSNTE
+414 QGQEVSNTE

-428 LNAAVKSSK
+428 LSAAVQSSK
-437 TYPDAQGK
+437 TYATGEE
-445 KLNVVLKADK
+445 LTVVLKADK
-455 DNNFEL
+455 DGNFEL

-479 TLGLDGNTSKT
+479 TLIADGVTN
-490 VDNINVNTTE
+490 VIVNTTE
-500 ATELQNIEGLPE
+500 ATELQNIEGLPAT
-512 SVTLTIPATSKIT
+512 VTLTIPATSKIS
-525 KVKNGTTSNSY
+525 KVKNGTTAAYTIVNP
-536 EIKNAIIN
+536 IIN
-544 QSVITVPAKATI
+544 QSVITVPAKAII

-569 DGATITV
+569 DGATINV

-581 STYGIIDY
+581 SIYGIIDY

-598 NAMNKGVNYVTLKN
+598 KAMNKGVNNVTLKN

-623 ATKDTYP
+623 ATDATYP
-630 AVGKGGITLE
+630 AVSRGGITLV

-651 STSAQNALTASTIIL
+651 STSAQNALKASTIIL
-666 KNGTSYPDLANAIVG
+666 TNGTSYPDLKNATVG

-700 SMADKIIVVKAG
+700 NMRDTEIIIKAG

-722 TLEVAAGATVNV
+722 TLEVAAGATANV

-754 KAFSVNTKKVY
+754 DNQQQNGKVY
-765 EWNTQGKITTINE
+765 TLTNGKI
-778 SGEQCLVTGSLE
+778 SGIAAITGNCLVTGSLE
-790 LKSDLAYEKVAV
+790 LKSDLAYTKVAV

-817 GYRTRVYVTK
+817 GYTEKIFVTK
-827 DAQAQG
+827 DAQAKG
-833 TANLKFFEVT
+833 TANLKFNEVSYT
-843 VPGVTV
+843 AY
-849 SKISWNG
+849 KISWNG
-856 NWSDLGWD
+856 NTSDIAW
-864 Y
+864 

>member
-1 MNKKLLWTLVLP
+1 
-13 AALASCNQDDL
+13 
-24 LSEGISNTPEGKAIS
+24 
-39 GVTFTIA
+39 
-46 KNGSEAGTRAA
+46 
-57 WVDNKLS
+57 
-64 FEKGDLISLFWL
+64 
-76 GNDGYTQNNTTGKF
+76 
-90 EGTAVSLSGAVTG
+90 
-103 SSNAIF
+103 
-109 RTEDG
+109 
-114 SNFSAEA
+114 
-121 VVYEGYNLLVYPG
+121 
-134 NTSHVDPKPVVVG
+134 
-147 LPQEQKADEDFTK
+147 
-160 NVVYIGD
+160 
-167 SILHIHQPAYNATAK
+167 
-182 KYYNLYEAVATSD
+182 
-195 DPNTSG
+195 
-201 YAHGIKT
+201 
-208 GVKLLSSL
+208 
-216 LNMDFRII
+216 
-224 NTNAKDVKIEKV
+224 
-236 VLTTK
+236 
-241 GGASTIYSVEGNLV
+241 
-255 PGNTTGVISENANLS
+255 
-270 GKTQY
+270 
-275 RNPWY
+275 
-280 TGTKNVAS
+280 
-288 VTLNCENIETDMAGT
+288 MAGT
-303 KVTMLLLPATTT
+303 KVTMLLLPADIE
-315 SLENND
+315 SLAGDD

-331 GMVQIGGENK
+331 GMVQIGGDND
-341 AESTQSNC
+341 AASTQSNC

-360 ASDDEALQEI
+360 ASDDEALQTI
-370 VENTANYKVTTE
+370 VENTANYMVTTE

>member
-76 GNDGYTQNNTTGKF
+76 GEDGYAQKPAENGEFDFSGKVILTDGAPV
-90 EGTAVSLSGAVTG
+90 EGK
-103 SSNAIF
+103 SNAIF

-114 SNFSAEA
+114 TNFTAEA

-241 GGASTIYSVEGNLV
+241 AGTNAIYSVEGNLV
-255 PGNTTGVISENANLS
+255 PGSTTDVISANANLS

-280 TGTKNVAS
+280 TGTENVTS
-288 VTLNCENIETDMAGT
+288 VTLNCENIQTDMAGT
-303 KVTMLLLPATTT
+303 KVTMLLLPADIE
-315 SLENND
+315 SLAGDD

-331 GMVQIGGENK
+331 GMVQIGGDND
-341 AESTQSNC
+341 AASTQSNC

-360 ASDDEALQEI
+360 ASDDEALQTI
-370 VENTANYKVTTE
+370 VENTANYMVTTE
-382 VPSKDNSK
+382 VPSKNNSK
-390 ATYTFNSGVSMT
+390 ATYKFNSGVSMT

-414 QNQVVSNTE
+414 QDQVVSNTE

-428 LNAAVKSSK
+428 LNAAVQSSK

-455 DNNFEL
+455 DGNFEL

-479 TLGLDGNTSKT
+479 TLTADG
-490 VDNINVNTTE
+490 VINVIVNTTE
-500 ATELQNIEGLPE
+500 ATELQNIEGLPAT
-512 SVTLTIPATSKIT
+512 VTLIIPATSKIS
-525 KVKNGTTSNSY
+525 KVKTLANGYTIANP
-536 EIKNAIIN
+536 IIN
-544 QSVITVPAKATI
+544 ESVITVPAKATI

-612 ITSGFFAGGID
+612 ITSGFFAGGINATD
-623 ATKDTYP
+623 ATYP
-630 AVGKGGITLE
+630 AVSRGGITLV

-651 STSAQNALTASTIIL
+651 STSAQNALKASTIIL
-666 KNGTSYPDLANAIVG
+666 TNGTSYPDLANATID
-681 KIIVESETATLG
+681 KIIVESETAVLG
-693 SSNSTAQ
+693 MSGNTAKDM
-700 SMADKIIVVKAG
+700 SATKIVVKAG

-734 GTKAVAPAKFYVYGT
+734 GTKAVAPAHFYVYGT

-754 KAFSVNTKKVY
+754 DNQQQNGKVY
-765 EWNTQGKITTINE
+765 TLTNGKI
-778 SGEQCLVTGSLE
+778 SGIAAITGNCLVTGSLE
-790 LKSDLAYEKVAV
+790 LKSDLAYTKVAV

-817 GYRTRVYVTK
+817 GYTEKIFVTK
-827 DAQAQG
+827 DAQAKG
-833 TANLKFFEVT
+833 TANLKFNEVSYT
-843 VPGVTV
+843 AY
-849 SKISWNG
+849 KISWNG
-856 NWSDLGWD
+856 NTSDIAW
-864 Y
+864 

>member
-76 GNDGYTQNNTTGKF
+76 GDDGYTQNNTTGKF
-90 EGTAVSLSGAVTG
+90 EGTAQSLNGAVKG
-103 SSNAIF
+103 NSNAIF

-241 GGASTIYSVEGNLV
+241 DGANAIYSVEGNLV

-303 KVTMLLLPATTT
+303 KVTMLLLPADIE
-315 SLENND
+315 SLAGDD

-360 ASDDEALQEI
+360 ASDDEALQTI
-370 VENTANYKVTTE
+370 VKNTANYMVTTE
-382 VPSKDNSK
+382 VPSSNNSK

-402 RVINVDMQKADI
+402 RVINVDMQKANI
-414 QNQVVSNTE
+414 QGQEVSNTE

-428 LNAAVKSSK
+428 LNAAVQSSK
-437 TYPDAQGK
+437 TYTTSE
-445 KLNVVLKADK
+445 KLTVVLKADK
-455 DNNFEL
+455 DGNFEL

-479 TLGLDGNTSKT
+479 TLTADG
-490 VDNINVNTTE
+490 VDNVIVNTTE

-512 SVTLTIPATSKIT
+512 TVTLTIPATSKIS

-536 EIKNAIIN
+536 VIKNDIIN
-544 QSVITVPAKATI
+544 QSAITVPANASI
-556 TLKNNAKGTVHYT
+556 TLKDNAKGTVHYT
-569 DGATITV
+569 DKATIDV
-576 TDLTA
+576 DNLDA
-581 STYGIIDY
+581 DTYGVIDY
-589 TASSYENLK
+589 TANSQQSLNGALT
-598 NAMNKGVNYVTLKN
+598 AGVNYVTLKD
-612 ITSGFFAGGID
+612 ITSGFFGGSVD
-623 ATKDTYP
+623 ASSAKATQQEASVT
-630 AVGKGGITLE
+630 VT
-640 FDNCGNLNETI
+640 FDNCGNLN
-651 STSAQNALTASTIIL
+651 QNITEVKADVIIL
-666 KNGTSYPDLANAIVG
+666 TNGTSYPDLKTADVD

-693 SSNSTAQ
+693 SSNATAQ
-700 SMADKIIVVKAG
+700 DMTDTEIIIKAG
-712 TTTIDNLALG
+712 TTTIDNLVLG
-722 TLEVAAGATVNV
+722 TLEVVAGATANV

-754 KAFSVNTKKVY
+754 KAFSDNTKKVY
-765 EWNTQGKITTINE
+765 DWNTQGKINTINV

-817 GYRTRVYVTK
+817 GYKSSVYVTK

-833 TANLKFFEVT
+833 TANLKFLEVA
-843 VPGVTV
+843 GATV
-849 SKISWNG
+849 SKLSWNG
-856 NWSDLGWD
+856 NWSDLGWT

>member
-76 GNDGYTQNNTTGKF
+76 GEDGYTQNNTTGEF
-90 EGTAVSLSGAVTG
+90 TYASPASDLTDGTPVVGK
-103 SSNAIF
+103 SNAIF

-134 NTSHVDPKPVVVG
+134 NTSHVDPKDVEVS
-147 LPQEQKADEDFTK
+147 LPGTQKAAEDFTT

-167 SILHIHQPAYNATAK
+167 SILHIHQPALKASDK
-182 KYYNLYEAVATSD
+182 KYYDFYGAVATTD

-216 LNMDFRII
+216 LNLKFRII
-224 NTNAKDVKIEKV
+224 NSSASDVEIQKV
-236 VLTTK
+236 ELTTTGPNSIFAVK
-241 GGASTIYSVEGNLV
+241 GNLV
-255 PGNTTGVISENANLS
+255 PGATDVTKVGQPYLPAQT
-270 GKTQY
+270 KF
-275 RNPWY
+275 RNPWFE
-280 TGTKNVAS
+280 AS
-288 VTLNCENIETDMAGT
+288 EKVDKVTLDLEGVKTVKDGT
-303 KVTMLLLPATTT
+303 NVTMLLLPADVTTNLST
-315 SLENND
+315 AGY

-331 GMVQIGGENK
+331 GTVTIGG
-341 AESTQSNC
+341 AVASGDAHSNC
-349 IYKENGVDYAA
+349 IFKADGVEYAA
-360 ASDDEALQEI
+360 NDDNEALRNI
-370 VENTANYKVTTE
+370 VENTANYMDAVE
-382 VPSKDNSK
+382 MSSLDNNK
-390 ATYTFNSGVSMT
+390 AYYKFNSGVSMT

-414 QNQVVSNTE
+414 QDQVVSNTE

-428 LNAAVKSSK
+428 LNAAVQSSK
-437 TYPDAQGK
+437 TYATGEE
-445 KLNVVLKADK
+445 LNVVLKADK
-455 DNNFEL
+455 DGNFEL

-470 VQKFGAGAL
+470 VQKFGANAL
-479 TLGLDGNTSKT
+479 TLGLDGNTSKN
-490 VDNINVNTTE
+490 VINVIVNTTE
-500 ATELQNIEGLPE
+500 ATELQNIEGLPAT
-512 SVTLTIPATSKIT
+512 VALTIPATSKIS
-525 KVKNGTTSNSY
+525 KVKNGTTAAYTITNP
-536 EIKNAIIN
+536 IIN
-544 QSVITVPAKATI
+544 QSVITVPAKAAI
-556 TLKNNAKGTVHYT
+556 TLQKNAKGTVHYT
-569 DGATITV
+569 AGALINV
-576 TDLTA
+576 DALNA
-581 STYGIIDY
+581 ATYGVIDY
-589 TASSYENLK
+589 TANSKASLD
-598 NAMNKGVNYVTLKN
+598 AALAAGVNYVTLKD
-612 ITSGFFAGGID
+612 ITSGFFGGSVD
-623 ATKDTYP
+623 ASSAKAKD
-630 AVGKGGITLE
+630 KGASVTVT
-640 FDNCGNLNETI
+640 FDNCGNLN
-651 STSAQNALTASTIIL
+651 QNIASVKADVVILT
-666 KNGTSYPDLANAIVG
+666 NGTSYPDLKNATVG
-681 KIIVESETATLG
+681 KIIVESETAVLG
-693 SSNSTAQ
+693 MSGNTAKDM
-700 SMADKIIVVKAG
+700 SATKIVVKAG

-734 GTKAVAPAKFYVYGT
+734 GTKAVAPAHFYVYGT

-754 KAFSVNTKKVY
+754 KAFSANTKVY
-765 EWNTQGKITTINE
+765 VWNTQGKISTINV

-790 LKSDLAYEKVAV
+790 LKSDLAYEMVAV

-817 GYRTRVYVTK
+817 GYKSSVYVTK

-833 TANLKFFEVT
+833 TANLKFLEVA
-843 VPGVTV
+843 GATV
-849 SKISWNG
+849 SKLSWNG
-856 NWSDLGWD
+856 NWSDLGWT

>member
-76 GNDGYTQNNTTGKF
+76 GEDGYTQNNTTGEF
-90 EGTAVSLSGAVTG
+90 TYASPASDLTDGTPVVGK
-103 SSNAIF
+103 SNAIF

-134 NTSHVDPKPVVVG
+134 NTSHVDPKDVEVS
-147 LPQEQKADEDFTK
+147 LPGTQKAAEDFTT

-167 SILHIHQPAYNATAK
+167 SILHIHQPALKASDK
-182 KYYNLYEAVATSD
+182 KYYDFYGAVATTD

-216 LNMDFRII
+216 LNLKFRII
-224 NTNAKDVKIEKV
+224 NSSASDVEIQKV
-236 VLTTK
+236 ELTTT
-241 GGASTIYSVEGNLV
+241 GANSIFAVKGNLV
-255 PGNTTGVISENANLS
+255 PGVTDVTKVGQPYLPAQT
-270 GKTQY
+270 KF
-275 RNPWY
+275 RNPWFE
-280 TGTKNVAS
+280 AS
-288 VTLNCENIETDMAGT
+288 EKVDKVTLDLEGVKTVKDGT
-303 KVTMLLLPATTT
+303 NVTMLLLPADVTTNLST
-315 SLENND
+315 AGY

-331 GMVQIGGENK
+331 GTVTIGG
-341 AESTQSNC
+341 AVASGDAHSNC
-349 IYKENGVDYAA
+349 IFKADGVEYAA
-360 ASDDEALQEI
+360 NDDNEALRNI
-370 VENTANYKVTTE
+370 VENTANYMDAVE
-382 VPSKDNSK
+382 MSSLDNNK
-390 ATYTFNSGVSMT
+390 AYYKFNSGVSMT

-414 QNQVVSNTE
+414 QDQVVSNTE

-437 TYPDAQGK
+437 TYATGEE
-445 KLNVVLKADK
+445 LTVVLKADK
-455 DNNFEL
+455 DGNFEL

-470 VQKFGAGAL
+470 VQKFGANAL
-479 TLGLDGNTSKT
+479 TLDLNGNTSKA
-490 VDNINVNTTE
+490 VANVIVNTTE
-500 ATELQNIEGLPE
+500 ATELQNIEGLPAT
-512 SVTLTIPATSKIT
+512 VKLTIPATSKIS
-525 KVKNGTTSNSY
+525 KVKTLANGYTIANP
-536 EIKNAIIN
+536 IIN
-544 QSVITVPAKATI
+544 QSVITVPAKAAI
-556 TLKNNAKGTVHYT
+556 TLQNNAKGTVHYT
-569 DGATITV
+569 AGASINV
-576 TDLTA
+576 DALNA
-581 STYGIIDY
+581 ATYGVIDY
-589 TASSYENLK
+589 TANSKASLD
-598 NAMNKGVNYVTLKN
+598 AALTAGVNYVTLKD
-612 ITSGFFAGGID
+612 ITSGFFGGSVD
-623 ATKDTYP
+623 ASSAKAKD
-630 AVGKGGITLE
+630 KGASVTVT
-640 FDNCGNLNETI
+640 FDNCGNLN
-651 STSAQNALTASTIIL
+651 QNIASVKADVVILT
-666 KNGTSYPDLANAIVG
+666 NGTSYPDLKNAIVG

-700 SMADKIIVVKAG
+700 NMTDTEIIIKAG

-722 TLEVAAGATVNV
+722 TLEVAAGATANV

-754 KAFSVNTKKVY
+754 DNQQQNGKVY
-765 EWNTQGKITTINE
+765 TLTNGKI
-778 SGEQCLVTGSLE
+778 SGIAAITGNCLVTGSLE
-790 LKSDLAYEKVAV
+790 LKSDLAYTKVAV

-817 GYRTRVYVTK
+817 GYTEKIFVTK
-827 DAQAQG
+827 DAQAKG
-833 TANLKFFEVT
+833 TANLKFNEVSYT
-843 VPGVTV
+843 AY
-849 SKISWNG
+849 KISWNG
-856 NWSDLGWD
+856 NTSDIAW
-864 Y
+864 

>member
-90 EGTAVSLSGAVTG
+90 EGAAESLSGAVTG
-103 SSNAIF
+103 NSNAIF

-241 GGASTIYSVEGNLV
+241 GGARTIYSVEGNLV

-303 KVTMLLLPATTT
+303 KVTMLLLPATIT

-321 QPVLK
+321 QPVLQ

-370 VENTANYKVTTE
+370 VENTANYMVTTE
-382 VPSKDNSK
+382 VPSKNNSK
-390 ATYTFNSGVSMT
+390 ATYKFNSGVSMT
-402 RVINVDMQKADI
+402 RVINVDMQKANI
-414 QNQVVSNTE
+414 QGQEVSNTE

-428 LNAAVKSSK
+428 LSAAVQSSK
-437 TYPDAQGK
+437 TYATGEE
-445 KLNVVLKADK
+445 LTVVLKADK
-455 DNNFEL
+455 DGNFEL

-479 TLGLDGNTSKT
+479 TLTANGVNN
-490 VDNINVNTTE
+490 VIVNTTE
-500 ATELQNIEGLPE
+500 ATELQNIEGLPAT
-512 SVTLTIPATSKIT
+512 VTLTIPATSKIS
-525 KVKNGTTSNSY
+525 KVKTLANGYTIANP
-536 EIKNAIIN
+536 IIN

-569 DGATITV
+569 DKAIIDV
-576 TDLTA
+576 TALDA
-581 STYGIIDY
+581 DTYGVIDY
-589 TASSYENLK
+589 TANSQQSLSDALK
-598 NAMNKGVNYVTLKN
+598 AGVNYVTLKD
-612 ITSGFFAGGID
+612 ITSGFFGGSVD
-623 ATKDTYP
+623 ASSAKAKEEQASVTVT
-630 AVGKGGITLE
+630 
-640 FDNCGNLNETI
+640 FDNCGNLN
-651 STSAQNALTASTIIL
+651 QNITEVKADVIIL
-666 KNGTSYPDLANAIVG
+666 TNGTSYPDLKNAAVG

-693 SSNSTAQ
+693 SSNSTDPQ
-700 SMADKIIVVKAG
+700 DMTDTEIIIKAG

-722 TLEVAAGATVNV
+722 TLEVAAGATANV
-734 GTKAVAPAKFYVYGT
+734 GTKAIAPVNFYVYGT

-754 KAFSVNTKKVY
+754 DNQQQNGKVY
-765 EWNTQGKITTINE
+765 TLTNGKISAIAAI
-778 SGEQCLVTGSLE
+778 SGNCLVTGSLE
-790 LKSDLAYEKVAV
+790 LKSDLAYTKVAV

-817 GYRTRVYVTK
+817 GYTDQIFVTK
-827 DAQAQG
+827 DAQAKG
-833 TANLKFFEVT
+833 TANLKFNEVLYKAQ
-843 VPGVTV
+843 
-849 SKISWNG
+849 KISWNG
-856 NWSDLGWD
+856 NTSDIAW
-864 Y
+864 

>member
-76 GNDGYTQNNTTGKF
+76 GEDGYNQNNTTGTF
-90 EGTAVSLSGAVTG
+90 DGTATSLPDANGVKG
-103 SSNAIF
+103 QSNAIF

-134 NTSHVDPKPVVVG
+134 NTSHVDSKLVVVG

-182 KYYNLYEAVATSD
+182 KYYNLYGAVATSD

-241 GGASTIYSVEGNLV
+241 GGANAIYSVEGNLV
-255 PGNTTGVISENANLS
+255 PGNTTGVILENANLS

-315 SLENND
+315 SLDGDD

-331 GMVQIGGENK
+331 GMVQIGGENH
-341 AESTQSNC
+341 AASTQSNC

-360 ASDDEALQEI
+360 ASDDEALQTI
-370 VENTANYKVTTE
+370 VKNTANYKVTTE

-556 TLKNNAKGTVHYT
+556 TLKDNAEGTVHYT

-589 TASSYENLK
+589 TASSFENLK

-651 STSAQNALTASTIIL
+651 STSALNALKASTIIL
-666 KNGTSYPDLANAIVG
+666 TNGTSYPDLKNATVG
-681 KIIVESETATLG
+681 KIIVESETAVLG
-693 SSNSTAQ
+693 MSGNTAKDM
-700 SMADKIIVVKAG
+700 SATKIVVKAG

-734 GTKAVAPAKFYVYGT
+734 GTKAVAPAHFYVYGT

-754 KAFSVNTKKVY
+754 KALSANTKVY
-765 EWNTQGKITTINE
+765 VWNTQGKISTINE

-790 LKSDLAYEKVAV
+790 LKSDLAYNRVAV

-817 GYRTRVYVTK
+817 GYKTHVYVTK

-833 TANLKFFEVT
+833 TANLKFLEVAGAT
-843 VPGVTV
+843 VN
-849 SKISWNG
+849 KISWNG

>member
-76 GNDGYTQNNTTGKF
+76 GDDGYTQNNTTGKF
-90 EGTAVSLSGAVTG
+90 EGTAQSLNGAVKG
-103 SSNAIF
+103 NSNAIF

-236 VLTTK
+236 VLTTN
-241 GGASTIYSVEGNLV
+241 GGANAIYSVEGNLV

-303 KVTMLLLPATTT
+303 KVTMLLLPAVIE
-315 SLENND
+315 SLAGDD

-360 ASDDEALQEI
+360 ASDDEALQTI
-370 VENTANYKVTTE
+370 VKNTANYMVTTE
-382 VPSKDNSK
+382 VPSSNNSK

-402 RVINVDMQKADI
+402 RVINVDMQKANI
-414 QNQVVSNTE
+414 QGQEVSNTE

-428 LNAAVKSSK
+428 LNAAVQSSK
-437 TYPDAQGK
+437 TYTTSE
-445 KLNVVLKADK
+445 KLTVVLKADK
-455 DNNFEL
+455 DGNFEL

-479 TLGLDGNTSKT
+479 TLTADGVNN
-490 VDNINVNTTE
+490 VIVNTTE
-500 ATELQNIEGLPE
+500 ATELQNIEGLPAG
-512 SVTLTIPATSKIT
+512 VTLTIPATSKIT

-544 QSVITVPAKATI
+544 QSVITVPAKAAI
-556 TLKNNAKGTVHYT
+556 TLQNNAKGTVHYT
-569 DGATITV
+569 AGAAINV
-576 TDLTA
+576 DVLDA
-581 STYGIIDY
+581 ATYGVIDY
-589 TASSYENLK
+589 TANSKTSLD
-598 NAMNKGVNYVTLKN
+598 AALAAGVNYVTLKD
-612 ITSGFFAGGID
+612 ITSGFFDGSVD
-623 ATKDTYP
+623 ASSAKAKQQQASVTVT
-630 AVGKGGITLE
+630 
-640 FDNCGNLNETI
+640 FDNCGNLN
-651 STSAQNALTASTIIL
+651 QNIASVKADVVILT
-666 KNGTSYPDLANAIVG
+666 NGTSYPDLKTAAVG

-700 SMADKIIVVKAG
+700 DMTGTEIVIKAG
-712 TTTIDNLALG
+712 TTTIDNLELG
-722 TLEVAAGATVNV
+722 TLEVAAGATANV

-754 KAFSVNTKKVY
+754 DNQQQNGKVY
-765 EWNTQGKITTINE
+765 TLTNGKISAIAAITGN
-778 SGEQCLVTGSLE
+778 CLVTGSLE
-790 LKSDLAYEKVAV
+790 LKSDLAYTKVAV

-817 GYRTRVYVTK
+817 GYTDEIFVTK
-827 DAQAQG
+827 DAQAKG
-833 TANLKFFEVT
+833 TANLKFNEV
-843 VPGVTV
+843 
-849 SKISWNG
+849 SYDAKKISWNG
-856 NWSDLGWD
+856 NTSDIKW
-864 Y
+864 

>member
-76 GNDGYTQNNTTGKF
+76 GDDGYAPKSVEDGTFDFSNKITLAEAPV
-90 EGTAVSLSGAVTG
+90 EGM
-103 SSNAIF
+103 SNAIF

-134 NTSHVDPKPVVVG
+134 NTSHVDKKSVVVG

-167 SILHIHQPAYNATAK
+167 SILHIHQPAFDKTAK
-182 KYYNLYEAVATSD
+182 VYKNMYGAVATTD

-241 GGASTIYSVEGNLV
+241 GGTSSIYSVKGNLV
-255 PGNTTGVISENANLS
+255 PGSTSGVISGNANLS
-270 GKTQY
+270 LNTQY

-280 TGTKNVAS
+280 TGTENVAS

-321 QPVLK
+321 QPVLQ

-360 ASDDEALQEI
+360 ASDDEALQTI
-370 VENTANYKVTTE
+370 VKNTASYMVTTE
-382 VPSKDNSK
+382 VPSTNNTK

-402 RVINVDMQKADI
+402 RVINVDMQKANI
-414 QNQVVSNTE
+414 QGQVVSNTE

-428 LNAAVKSSK
+428 LNAAVQSSK
-437 TYPDAQGK
+437 TYSDAQDK

-455 DNNFEL
+455 DGNFEL

-470 VQKFGAGAL
+470 VQKFGANAL
-479 TLGLDGNTSKT
+479 TLALNGNTLKE
-490 VDNINVNTTE
+490 VANVIVNTTE

-512 SVTLTIPATSKIT
+512 NVKLIIPATSKIS
-525 KVKNGTTSNSY
+525 KVKTLANGYTIANP
-536 EIKNAIIN
+536 IIN

-556 TLKNNAKGTVHYT
+556 TLHNNAKGTVHYT
-569 DGATITV
+569 DKATIDV
-576 TDLTA
+576 DNLDA
-581 STYGIIDY
+581 DTYGVIDY
-589 TASSYENLK
+589 TANSQQSLNGALT
-598 NAMNKGVNYVTLKN
+598 AGVNYVTLKD
-612 ITSGFFAGGID
+612 ITSGFFGGSVD
-623 ATKDTYP
+623 ASSAKATQQKASVT
-630 AVGKGGITLE
+630 VT
-640 FDNCGNLNETI
+640 FDNCGNLN
-651 STSAQNALTASTIIL
+651 QNITEVKADVIIL
-666 KNGTSYPDLANAIVG
+666 TNGTSYPDLKTADVD

-693 SSNSTAQ
+693 SSNATAQ
-700 SMADKIIVVKAG
+700 DMTDTEIIIKAG

-722 TLEVAAGATVNV
+722 TLEVAAGATANV

-754 KAFSVNTKKVY
+754 DNKQQNGKVY
-765 EWNTQGKITTINE
+765 TLTNGKISAIAAI
-778 SGEQCLVTGSLE
+778 SGNCLVTGSLE
-790 LKSDLAYEKVAV
+790 LKSDLAYTKVAV

-817 GYRTRVYVTK
+817 GYTDQIFVTK
-827 DAQAQG
+827 DAQAKG
-833 TANLKFFEVT
+833 TANLKFNEVLYKAQ
-843 VPGVTV
+843 
-849 SKISWNG
+849 KISWNG
-856 NWSDLGWD
+856 NTSDIAW
-864 Y
+864 

>member
-1 MNKKLLWTLVLP
+1 MVLP

-76 GNDGYTQNNTTGKF
+76 GEDGYNQNNTTGTF
-90 EGTAVSLSGAVTG
+90 DGTATTLSDVDGVTG
-103 SSNAIF
+103 HSNAIF

-134 NTSHVDPKPVVVG
+134 NTSHVDSKLVVVG

-182 KYYNLYEAVATSD
+182 KYYNLYGAVATSD

-241 GGASTIYSVEGNLV
+241 GGANAIYSVEGNLV
-255 PGNTTGVISENANLS
+255 PGSTTDVILGNPNLS
-270 GKTQY
+270 DKTKY

-280 TGTKNVAS
+280 QGVSTGNVIS

-315 SLENND
+315 SLDGDD

-331 GMVQIGGENK
+331 GMVQIGGENH
-341 AESTQSNC
+341 AASTQSNC

-360 ASDDEALQEI
+360 ASDDEALQTI
-370 VENTANYKVTTE
+370 VKNTANYKVTTE

-556 TLKNNAKGTVHYT
+556 TLKDNAKGTVHYT

-576 TDLTA
+576 TDLIV

-589 TASSYENLK
+589 TASSYENLQ

-630 AVGKGGITLE
+630 AVGKGGITLV

-651 STSAQNALTASTIIL
+651 STSAQNALKASTIIL
-666 KNGTSYPDLANAIVG
+666 TNGTSYPDLANATID

-712 TTTIDNLALG
+712 TTTIDNLKLG

-754 KAFSVNTKKVY
+754 KAFSVNKKVY
-765 EWNTQGKITTINE
+765 DWNTQGKINTIND

-790 LKSDLAYEKVAV
+790 LKSDLAYKEVAV

-817 GYRTRVYVTK
+817 GYTNQIFVTK
-827 DAQAQG
+827 DAQAKG
-833 TANLKFFEVT
+833 TANLKFNEVLYKAQ
-843 VPGVTV
+843 
-849 SKISWNG
+849 KISWNG